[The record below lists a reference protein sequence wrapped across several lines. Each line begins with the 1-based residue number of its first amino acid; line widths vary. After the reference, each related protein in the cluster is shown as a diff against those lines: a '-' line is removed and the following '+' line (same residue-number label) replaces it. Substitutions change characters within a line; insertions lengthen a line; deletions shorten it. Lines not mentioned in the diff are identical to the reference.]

1 TEQGVALAI
10 LRAVIDFKRE
20 PWPQISDSAKSLVR
34 QMLEPDPKKRLTAE
48 QVLKHSWLQNAKKAL
63 NVPLGDIVRTR
74 LKQFSVMNRFKK
86 RVLRVIAEHLSVEE
100 GLVPLPGLNNE
111 SWCQGLDGLAS
122 RSAEYYKQGARFAKW
137 STWNSTFSADSISIQ
152 AQAEAAT
159 PLPRVV
165 ISLVTIM
172 KLKVD
177 LKCHKCYK
185 KVKKVLAKHKRQH
198 QAILFIG

>member
-1 TEQGVALAI
+1 MLLCSPKITLRRRLVKTNETEQGVALAI

-137 STWNSTFSADSISIQ
+137 
-152 AQAEAAT
+152 
-159 PLPRVV
+159 
-165 ISLVTIM
+165 
-172 KLKVD
+172 
-177 LKCHKCYK
+177 
-185 KVKKVLAKHKRQH
+185 
-198 QAILFIG
+198 